1 MMEGC
6 SAIPLGQPSPPQNCC
21 IGRYLY
27 GRLMFF
33 TYTNCCCVGD
43 LNPARYLLFN
53 SIPCLGYLPRIAAF
67 GYQTVL
73 AGHPQRELEHI
84 SARLS
89 ITHQF
94 PQHKI
99 FSKIGRVSPV
109 TLYSIACFE
118 LFVKHFFKLFFIT
131 YTALLFNYCFSFFHI
146 ISSKKYPVRHINSK
160 SLT

>member
-1 MMEGC
+1 M
-6 SAIPLGQPSPPQNCC
+6 
-21 IGRYLY
+21 
-27 GRLMFF
+27 
-33 TYTNCCCVGD
+33 
-43 LNPARYLLFN
+43 
-53 SIPCLGYLPRIAAF
+53 AF

-99 FSKIGRVSPV
+99 FSKISRVSPV

-118 LFVKHFFKLFFIT
+118 LFVKHFLKLFYHDVVKEFHLLRWGSANPRDHLIPFKILISILL
-131 YTALLFNYCFSFFHI
+131 YVCHNHHVLVFGVVGPDLALFRVYNSPPHAPI
-146 ISSKKYPVRHINSK
+146 IKCIKI
-160 SLT
+160 